1 MTDGK
6 KTYYHHTTKDG
17 AAQILQSGYIKQ
29 STDTKTD
36 AAYGPGT
43 YLTRM
48 GPDKSQSDIAKN
60 NYDGLNN
67 QFADKMLRDGKTDV
81 TIAIDLPSTKVTK
94 AESDR
99 DIYVS
104 PGDVTIED
112 KNPRVYVRGDD
123 GKAQE
128 FKPKRK

>member
-1 MTDGK
+1 MTDDK

-17 AAQILQSGYIKQ
+17 AAKILQSGYIKQ

-36 AAYGPGT
+36 AKHGPGT

-48 GPDKSQSDIAKN
+48 GPDKSQKDIAKN

-81 TIAIDLPSTKVTK
+81 TIAIDLPSTKVTRAK
-94 AESDR
+94 SPR

-104 PGDVTIED
+104 PGDVTIND
-112 KNPRVYVRGDD
+112 KNPRVYVRDKD
-123 GKAQE
+123 GKARE
-128 FKPKRK
+128 FKPK

>member
-6 KTYYHHTTKDG
+6 KTYYRHTTKDG
-17 AAQILQSGYIKQ
+17 AAKILQSGYIKQ

-43 YLTRM
+43 HLTRM

-60 NYDGLNN
+60 NYDGVNN
-67 QFADKMLRDGKTDV
+67 RFADIMMKEGQTDV
-81 TIAIDLPSTKVTK
+81 AIAIDLPSTKVTK
-94 AESDR
+94 ANSDR
-99 DIYVS
+99 DMYVS
-104 PGDVTIED
+104 PGDVTIKD
-112 KNPRVYVRGDD
+112 KNPRVYVRDKD

-128 FKPKRK
+128 FKPK

>member
-17 AAQILQSGYIKQ
+17 AAQIIQSGYIKQ

-48 GPDKSQSDIAKN
+48 GPDKSQIDIARN
-60 NYDGLNN
+60 NYDGCD
-67 QFADKMLRDGKTDV
+67 QFADEMLRAGKTDV
-81 TIAIDLPSTKVTK
+81 TIAIDLASNQVTRAK
-94 AESDR
+94 SDR
-99 DIYVS
+99 DIHVS
-104 PGDVTIED
+104 PGDVTIKD
-112 KNPRVYVRGDD
+112 KNPRVYVRGED
-123 GKAQE
+123 GKA
-128 FKPKRK
+128 RKYKLK